1 MNKIEPD
8 ITFPTG
14 LKGPFMD
21 TDPPGTFDYI
31 WITGQNL
38 NVTESSL
45 FGKDKVEENVY
56 PSDHYGIISKI
67 ELK

>member
-1 MNKIEPD
+1 
-8 ITFPTG
+8 
-14 LKGPFMD
+14 MD